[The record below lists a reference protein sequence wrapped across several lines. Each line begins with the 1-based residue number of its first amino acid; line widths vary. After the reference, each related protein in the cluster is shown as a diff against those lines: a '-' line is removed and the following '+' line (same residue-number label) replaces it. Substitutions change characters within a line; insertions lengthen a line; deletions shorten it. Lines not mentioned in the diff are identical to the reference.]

1 MSIMQSKL
9 CKSFSSTRLWK
20 YVHSDWRKLMK
31 MLFKRQIHKMLLT
44 VLDYEDDYVDVH
56 FLVLIL
62 CISLTVLIIYT
73 LPFQFTIPFIVSPA
87 YR

>member
-1 MSIMQSKL
+1 MSIMHSKL

-44 VLDYEDDYVDVH
+44 VFDYEDDHVDV
-56 FLVLIL
+56 
-62 CISLTVLIIYT
+62 ISW
-73 LPFQFTIPFIVSPA
+73 S
-87 YR
+87 